1 MTSLRQGSPHLSPLD
16 RPEPVLGRLTRALLR
31 HRKVVGLFW
40 VIVAVV
46 GVALVG
52 PIAGRLTSNEALP
65 GLPSYQAGL
74 AIMHTYGNGGDNTPI
89 VAVVTLPGTERVD
102 SPTGRAALGATF
114 SGLSSQHSLRLVSY
128 PAVNDPRLVSRNGH
142 AVLGLVFAG
151 NNPPASAQL
160 ATWLRA
166 SAPPGVTVAT
176 TSINDLQNAPGS
188 GGIGVL
194 GEVFIGAIGAL
205 LVLALV
211 FGSFLAVAPLIVAAV
226 SILGTFLLLGA
237 LTTITGV
244 SQLVEYLVALIGLG
258 VAIDYSLLI
267 VTRWREE
274 RDRGRSN
281 DEAVVVAMT
290 TAGRSVLFS
299 AVTVAVGLFALI
311 VVPFAFVRSLGYGGL
326 LIPLVTVVAA
336 LTLLPVLLSAWGPR
350 LDRRRRRALRRHQ
363 RRAGRP
369 SRAWSAWTKGVIRHR
384 ILAAAAALIVLGILC
399 GVALG
404 LRVGE
409 VRPTSLAR
417 TGPAELGLVALQ
429 HAGFPVGVL
438 SPIEV
443 LVPDRSDPAVLAARL
458 STIHGVD
465 TVVAPTGT
473 AWRRS
478 GTAIIDVL
486 PSAPTSS
493 PTDNATVSTVRA
505 TVAGLA
511 PAAQVAGDGPQEAE
525 LVHAFYSRFPFIVAL
540 VALFSLLA
548 LARAFRSIVL
558 PIKAVLVNVL
568 SVAAAYGALVFIW
581 QHGYGSRAIW
591 GIPAT
596 GVVVDFVPLMV
607 FAFLFGLSMD
617 YEVFILSRIKEA
629 HDAGKSTDDAIVE
642 GLGHTGRLV
651 TSAAI
656 ILFLAFAALAAGPN
670 VQIKVFATGMA
681 VGILLDATVVRALL
695 VPALVSMLGKWNW
708 WLPWSH
714 SGASTD
720 EPKAKAEG
728 GSVVTDVMAL
738 SGHASRTA

>member
-1 MTSLRQGSPHLSPLD
+1 
-16 RPEPVLGRLTRALLR
+16 LLR
-31 HRKVVGLFW
+31 HRKAIGIFWLVVA
-40 VIVAVV
+40 AV
-46 GVALVG
+46 GIALVG
-52 PIAGRLTSNEALP
+52 PIAGRLSSSESLP

-89 VAVVTLPGTERVD
+89 VVVVTLPRREKAD
-102 SPTGRAALGATF
+102 SPSGRVAIGATF
-114 SGLSSQHSLRLVSY
+114 AALASHRSLRVVSY
-128 PAVNDPRLVSRNGH
+128 PAVNDTRLISPNGH
-142 AVLGLVFAG
+142 AALGLVFAG
-151 NNPPASAQL
+151 DQAPTSVQV

-166 SAPPGVTVAT
+166 TAPAGVTVAA
-176 TSINDLQNAPGS
+176 TSLNDLQNAPGS
-188 GGIGVL
+188 GGLGIL

-205 LVLALV
+205 IVLVLV
-211 FGSFLAVAPLIVAAV
+211 FGSFLALIPLIVAAV
-226 SILGTFLLLGA
+226 SILATFLLLGA
-237 LTTITGV
+237 ITTITGV

-281 DEAVVVAMT
+281 DEAVIVAMT

-299 AVTVAVGLFALI
+299 GVTVALGLFALI
-311 VVPFAFVRSLGYGGL
+311 AVPFAFVRSLGYGGL
-326 LIPLVTVVAA
+326 LIPLVTVIAA

-350 LDRRRRRALRRHQ
+350 LDRRRRNHKRTRRGAAL
-363 RRAGRP
+363 GP
-369 SRAWSAWTKGVIRHR
+369 SRAWTAWTRGVIRHR
-384 ILAAAAALIVLGILC
+384 ILAVAAAVTVLGILL
-399 GVALG
+399 GAAFG

-409 VRPTSLAR
+409 VRPTSLAGS
-417 TGPAELGLVALQ
+417 GPAERGLVALQ

-438 SPIEV
+438 FPIEV
-443 LVPDRSDPAVLAARL
+443 LVPERTDPAALAAQL
-458 STIHGVD
+458 GTIHGVD
-465 TVVAPTGT
+465 AALAPTGT

-478 GTAIIDVL
+478 GTAVVDVL

-493 PTDNATVSTVRA
+493 ASDSATVSTVRA
-505 TVAGLA
+505 TVARVA
-511 PAAQVAGDGPQEAE
+511 PGAEVAGDGPEEADV
-525 LVHAFYSRFPFIVAL
+525 VHAFYSRFPFIVAL
-540 VALFSLLA
+540 VALLSLLA
-548 LARAFRSIVL
+548 LARAFRSVVL
-558 PIKAVLVNVL
+558 PIKAVILNVL
-568 SVAAAYGALVFIW
+568 SVGAAYGALVLIW
-581 QHGYGSRAIW
+581 QHGYGSRALW

-629 HDAGKSTDDAIVE
+629 HDAGMSTDEAVVH

-695 VPALVSMLGKWNW
+695 VPAIVSLLGRCNW
-708 WLPWSH
+708 WAPWARSAAPEDL
-714 SGASTD
+714 SNGSGQESVTMSETAGYFTEGASI
-720 EPKAKAEG
+720 P
-728 GSVVTDVMAL
+728 VL
-738 SGHASRTA
+738 SGRDGSA